1 MPTKYIGYIT
11 QPEVYEVPAITL
23 YYIILYFYKHYISIS
38 QSEQNFLIQFPR
50 YAAVTKNPLEKKD
63 RMKMEEQKYL
73 LSTGWST
80 AWSRDLL
87 AADKK

>member
-50 YAAVTKNPLEKKD
+50 YAAVTENPLEKK
-63 RMKMEEQKYL
+63 RQNENGGAKI
-73 LSTGWST
+73 STFDWLIHGMIT
-80 AWSRDLL
+80 
-87 AADKK
+87 